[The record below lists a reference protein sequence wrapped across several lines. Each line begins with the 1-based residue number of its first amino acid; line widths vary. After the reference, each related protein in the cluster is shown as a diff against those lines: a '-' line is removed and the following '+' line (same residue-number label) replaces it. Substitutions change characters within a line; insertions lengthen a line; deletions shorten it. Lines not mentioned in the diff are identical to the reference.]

1 MSWKNLN
8 LVVKHF
14 RHDLNKPY
22 SWKNINKKYA
32 LANLAAV
39 GATIYGGNKLVKKL
53 NLDK

>member
-8 LVVKHF
+8 LVDKHF
-14 RHDLNKPY
+14 RHDPNKPY

-39 GATIYGGNKLVKKL
+39 GAAIYGGNKLVKKL